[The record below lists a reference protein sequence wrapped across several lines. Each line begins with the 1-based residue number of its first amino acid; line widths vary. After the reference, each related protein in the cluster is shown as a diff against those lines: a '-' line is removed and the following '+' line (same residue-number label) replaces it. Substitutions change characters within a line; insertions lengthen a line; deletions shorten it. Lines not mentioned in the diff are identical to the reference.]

1 MNFYEYAIDS
11 NTGKIRTEITSAS
24 DKGGLI
30 VPDRRLP
37 ISNRFWIP
45 CKTFPYIET
54 SGDTNYI
61 ISLDPLSEQEIRD
74 LIVQQI
80 IEHDRK
86 PLEDSLR
93 KIDERI
99 SLFKGEASPVL

>member
-11 NTGKIRTEITSAS
+11 NTGKIRTETTSAI

-45 CKTFPYIET
+45 CKTFP
-54 SGDTNYI
+54 
-61 ISLDPLSEQEIRD
+61 
-74 LIVQQI
+74 
-80 IEHDRK
+80 
-86 PLEDSLR
+86 
-93 KIDERI
+93 
-99 SLFKGEASPVL
+99 